1 MGGLELPEAG
11 GVAESHLSA
20 SGSAILRAR
29 QGHQAAQA
37 KASRH
42 SCLHRSGWSCLTL
55 CSRLSNSAYRRAFPL
70 VEQETSVNF
79 LENQPLAEINTCRK
93 DWHRRLENEGARP
106 QSIDA
111 ARDSGGEFRW
121 YLVPKSWVKLPA
133 LTGKR

>member
-1 MGGLELPEAG
+1 
-11 GVAESHLSA
+11 
-20 SGSAILRAR
+20 
-29 QGHQAAQA
+29 
-37 KASRH
+37 
-42 SCLHRSGWSCLTL
+42 
-55 CSRLSNSAYRRAFPL
+55 

-93 DWHRRLENEGARP
+93 DCHRRLENEGARP